1 MTLAVTAATGHLGRL
16 VVEALLRTV
25 PASEIVA
32 VVRDA
37 DKAADLAARG
47 VTVRVADYNDS
58 ASLEAAFDGVERVLL
73 ISGTD
78 FGSRARQHAAVI
90 DAAAKQGVSLLAYT
104 SVLRAGENS
113 LNPVAAEHV
122 ATEAHLRAS
131 GIPFVL
137 LRNGWYLENFVQE
150 ASGAAESGVIVTSA
164 GAGRVA
170 SATRA
175 EYADAAAV
183 VLTTDGHEGRV
194 YELSGAEG
202 WTKDDLAAAVGQIL
216 GATVA
221 VKFVT
226 PGEQLAA
233 LTAAGVPEMW
243 AEFGVAVDGAI
254 AAGELDAD
262 GDDLEAL
269 IGRKA
274 APLRASLASALAA

>member
-1 MTLAVTAATGHLGRL
+1 MKIAVTGATGHLGRL
-16 VVEALLRTV
+16 VIDAVLRDV
-25 PASEIVA
+25 PASDVVA

-47 VTVRVADYNDS
+47 VTVHVADYNDS
-58 ASLEAAFDGVERVLL
+58 ASLEAALDGVERVLL

-78 FGSRARQHAAVI
+78 VGSRARQHALVI
-90 DAAAKQGVSLLAYT
+90 DAAAKQGVSLIAYT
-104 SVLRAGENS
+104 SVLRANENS

-131 GIPFVL
+131 DVPFVL
-137 LRNGWYLENFVQE
+137 LRNGWYLENYVQE
-150 ASGAAESGVIVTSA
+150 ARSAAESGVVLTSA

-170 SATRA
+170 TATRA
-175 EYADAAAV
+175 EYAEAAAV

-202 WTKDDLAAAVGQIL
+202 WAKDDFAAAVGEIL

-226 PGEQLAA
+226 PSEQLAA

-243 AEFGVAVDGAI
+243 AGFGVAVDGAI

-274 APLRASLASALAA
+274 APLRESLAGALAA